1 MTLKRDQIDFHEVRP
16 EHLAIHQRLL
26 NWAKWCSSGIRNVSV
41 HPMFKHYRHG
51 YEEASAGSSIDT
63 IDGHRMEK
71 IVTALPEKHRTV
83 LQWAYVRPYIPPLA
97 VRKALGLSHNDL
109 YAMLTDA
116 RTQVKNRVIREGLA
130 LDVAKV

>member
-51 YEEASAGSSIDT
+51 YEEASAGSGVVGSVSIRP
-63 IDGHRMEK
+63 RMMGMTSNGLGSGLGAGFSGAARGF
-71 IVTALPEKHRTV
+71 IFFA
-83 LQWAYVRPYIPPLA
+83 PP
-97 VRKALGLSHNDL
+97 
-109 YAMLTDA
+109 
-116 RTQVKNRVIREGLA
+116 
-130 LDVAKV
+130 